1 MTHKKFYFKSVQVLK
16 SVLFRYQIKREE
28 DVYEIDFKKKFV
40 KNCLVYFSIIL
51 EKAHE

>member
-1 MTHKKFYFKSVQVLK
+1 MTHNFFKFKSVRNFSLA
-16 SVLFRYQIKREE
+16 LFWYQIKREE

>member
-28 DVYEIDFKKKFV
+28 DVYEIDFKKKV
-40 KNCLVYFSIIL
+40 C
-51 EKAHE
+51 EKLLGLFFYYIRKSA